1 MDKKK
6 SGLFDGVQVC
16 KFFGTF
22 LFYQFSNR
30 CNKKDIGLHQDDDLT
45 VFKNKSGPQV
55 QVIKNDFQNIFRGI
69 GLNIV
74 TCNLK
79 IYDYLDVTL
88 NLLNNTQCWIQ

>member
-1 MDKKK
+1 M
-6 SGLFDGVQVC
+6 F

-22 LFYQFSNR
+22 LLYQVSNR
-30 CNKKDIGLHQDDDLT
+30 HNKKDVGLYQDDGLT

-55 QVIKNDFQNIFRGI
+55 QIIKNEFQNIFRGI
-69 GLNIV
+69 GSNIV

-79 IYDYLDVTL
+79 VYDYLDVTL